1 MKKTL
6 TKNQKSVDIHLKKCY
21 YNNVKKGRPNGQ
33 KVKKIMSNKLTKRD
47 YFNSLLAINE
57 VASRPELVKF
67 IEHELELLEKKNKSR
82 SNELTETQKENIEL
96 GKEIVEFISKKGKE
110 LTTKEIREHFGVT
123 AQKVTPILT
132 KLVEENSLTKRV
144 DKRISYYKVA

>member
-1 MKKTL
+1 
-6 TKNQKSVDIHLKKCY
+6 
-21 YNNVKKGRPNGQ
+21 
-33 KVKKIMSNKLTKRD
+33 MSNKLTKRD

-57 VASRPELVKF
+57 VASKPELVNF
-67 IEHELELLEKKNKSR
+67 INHELELLEKKNKSR

-96 GKEIVEFISKKGKE
+96 GKE

-144 DKRISYYKVA
+144 DKRVSYYKVA

>member
-1 MKKTL
+1 MA
-6 TKNQKSVDIHLKKCY
+6 
-21 YNNVKKGRPNGQ
+21 
-33 KVKKIMSNKLTKRD
+33 NKLTKRD
-47 YFNSLLAINE
+47 YFNELLAIAD
-57 VASRPELVKF
+57 VASKAELVAF
-67 IEHELELLEKKNKSR
+67 INHELELLEKKNKSR

-96 GKEIVEFISKKGKE
+96 GKKIVEFISKKDKE

-144 DKRISYYKVA
+144 EKRISYYKVA

>member
-1 MKKTL
+1 
-6 TKNQKSVDIHLKKCY
+6 
-21 YNNVKKGRPNGQ
+21 
-33 KVKKIMSNKLTKRD
+33 MSNKLTKRD

-57 VASRPELVKF
+57 VASKPELVNF
-67 IEHELELLEKKNKSR
+67 INHELELLEKKNKSR

-123 AQKVTPILT
+123 AQKVTPIMATLA
-132 KLVEENSLTKRV
+132 ENGKVTKRV
-144 DKRISYYKVA
+144 DKRITYYSLV

>member
-1 MKKTL
+1 
-6 TKNQKSVDIHLKKCY
+6 
-21 YNNVKKGRPNGQ
+21 
-33 KVKKIMSNKLTKRD
+33 MSNKLTKRD

-110 LTTKEIREHFGVT
+110 LTTKEIREHFGIT